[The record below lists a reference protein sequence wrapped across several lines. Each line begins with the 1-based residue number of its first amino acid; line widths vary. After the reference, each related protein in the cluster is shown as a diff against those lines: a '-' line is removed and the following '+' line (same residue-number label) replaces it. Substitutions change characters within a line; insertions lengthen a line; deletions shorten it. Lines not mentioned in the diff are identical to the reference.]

1 MELARGYLRVSPTS
15 FALVLRHA
23 VSGTWHRMKW
33 CWQLLMDRWPPK
45 NHLILLRSRSFLYLD
60 DVCVHGNSWQSTC
73 NQQSDVAL
81 TQHNC
86 SLCTKPVREI
96 FHIHREFSSSCVFR
110 PRDASSAGFYFD
122 STYFHWSTEVFSW
135 ISCTQMKPPTLIG
148 YVSKYHL
155 TVCPKIS
162 LVNGVL

>member
-60 DVCVHGNSWQSTC
+60 DVCVHGNAWQSTC

-96 FHIHREFSSSCVFR
+96 FHSLCKAYLLWMGLRYLCGCCGCQGDRLLNFWVVFLDFVNLATVVDEVVFILPEKFWSSYPS
-110 PRDASSAGFYFD
+110 G
-122 STYFHWSTEVFSW
+122 
-135 ISCTQMKPPTLIG
+135 I
-148 YVSKYHL
+148 
-155 TVCPKIS
+155 
-162 LVNGVL
+162 